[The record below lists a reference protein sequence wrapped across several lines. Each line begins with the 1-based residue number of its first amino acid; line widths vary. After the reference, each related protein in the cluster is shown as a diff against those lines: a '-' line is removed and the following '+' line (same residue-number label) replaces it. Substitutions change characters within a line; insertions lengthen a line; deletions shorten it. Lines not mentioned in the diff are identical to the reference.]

1 MVTHTHKI
9 IFKVFQEVILQKSN
23 SRSSL
28 ELISWTLRSVITG
41 GKIEVRV
48 VNGDCLSSDYLL
60 GDPQILN
67 PEFSEILSSRSSLI
81 SVGTKW
87 VGDWRK
93 DMHKPWFSWL

>member
-1 MVTHTHKI
+1 MVTHKKI

-23 SRSSL
+23 SHSSL

-48 VNGDCLSSDYLL
+48 VIGDCLSSSNLL

-81 SVGTKW
+81 SGGTKW

-93 DMHKPWFSWL
+93 DMRKLWLSWL